1 MLNGHDNSKR
11 RQTTKGQIAMVAAMG
26 FATAAAVNPED
37 GKRGRIAPWRC
48 SSASAGS
55 VVRLCRPV
63 PRGRRLCRAPHP
75 RRRSRAGQM
84 GGPGFRDLLHLA
96 PKAGHDAA
104 AWVVERGRATG
115 AEHIAVVDNRTGE
128 IVHAGTNGLTCNFWL
143 DFVSAPAERDAYHP
157 GSTAIPPKDI
167 RTLADPGIRAVH
179 AHDGNFTRVSPGAHA
194 DGTHRCQCPQK
205 HKGIERGLCRGG

>member
-128 IVHAGTNGLTCNFWL
+128 IVHAGTKGLTGNFWL
-143 DFVSAPAERDAYHP
+143 DFVSAPAERDAYTIHHTQAARRYP
-157 GSTAIPPKDI
+157 QGYSDIGQPRYQGGARARRQLYAGFPRGSRRRHAPLPMPPK
-167 RTLADPGIRAVH
+167 T
-179 AHDGNFTRVSPGAHA
+179 
-194 DGTHRCQCPQK
+194 
-205 HKGIERGLCRGG
+205 